1 MSPRKNSNPE
11 PETIISFEQCTGK
24 ELKFLDALFGE
35 ANFNATKAYEL
46 AGFEASYQNR
56 RPNACKLIK
65 KLGPIIR
72 QWLDDAGLNEVALKF
87 KLLQKIEARETKFF
101 QHEGKVIETREV
113 EPHAIQ
119 LKALELAMK
128 ARGMLSDK
136 STREIDQ
143 IDAIIEIELE
153 KLAASRKEEAT

>member
-1 MSPRKNSNPE
+1 MSPREKSKLDSESSNS
-11 PETIISFEQCTGK
+11 IEQCTGK

-35 ANFNATKAYEL
+35 ANFNATRAYEL

-65 KLGPIIR
+65 KLGPIIKQR
-72 QWLDDAGLNEVALKF
+72 LDDAGLTETALKF
-87 KLLQKIEARETKFF
+87 KLLQKLEAKETKFF
-101 QHEGKVIETREV
+101 QHEGKVVETREV
-113 EPHAIQ
+113 EAHDVQ
-119 LKALELAMK
+119 LKALEFAMK

-143 IDAIIEIELE
+143 IDQIIEIELE
-153 KLAASRKEEAT
+153 KLAASREGSAT

>member
-87 KLLQKIEARETKFF
+87 KLLQRLRPGKRSSFSMRAKSLRRERLRPT
-101 QHEGKVIETREV
+101 
-113 EPHAIQ
+113 P
-119 LKALELAMK
+119 
-128 ARGMLSDK
+128 SN
-136 STREIDQ
+136 
-143 IDAIIEIELE
+143 
-153 KLAASRKEEAT
+153 SRPLNSP

>member
-113 EPHAIQ
+113 EAHAVQ
-119 LKALELAMK
+119 LKALEFAMK

-143 IDAIIEIELE
+143 IDQIIEIELE
-153 KLAASRKEEAT
+153 KLAASREGSAT

>member
-1 MSPRKNSNPE
+1 MSPRKKSKLDSE
-11 PETIISFEQCTGK
+11 SGISIEQCAGK

-65 KLGPIIR
+65 KLGPIIK
-72 QWLDDAGLNEVALKF
+72 QWLDDAGLNEASLKF
-87 KLLQKIEARETKFF
+87 KLLQKFEAKETKFF
-101 QHEGKVIETREV
+101 QHEGKVVETREI
-113 EPHAIQ
+113 EAHAIQ

-153 KLAASRKEEAT
+153 KLAAFRKGEAT